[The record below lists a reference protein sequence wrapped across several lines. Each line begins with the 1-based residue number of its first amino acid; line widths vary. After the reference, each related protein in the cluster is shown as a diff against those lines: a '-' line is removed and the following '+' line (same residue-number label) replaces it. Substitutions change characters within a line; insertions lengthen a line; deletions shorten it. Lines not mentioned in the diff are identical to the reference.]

1 MTDLEN
7 LKQQLVDAKN
17 DLEKKGYKLGEEG
30 EFMDLVPAMKQYEYA
45 FQDAIENVWPD
56 KAWWQMTNYW
66 DIFQESIMAGKTA
79 DEVIEDIMNHIVVED
94 AVEENLTEENN
105 DEVEINSDIV
115 KMFKGR
121 GE

>member
-94 AVEENLTEENN
+94 TVEENLTEENN

>member
-79 DEVIEDIMNHIVVED
+79 DEVIEDIINHIVVED
-94 AVEENLTEENN
+94 TVEENLTEENN

>member
-7 LKQQLVDAKN
+7 LKQQLVDVKN

-79 DEVIEDIMNHIVVED
+79 DEVIEDIINHIVVED
-94 AVEENLTEENN
+94 TVEENLTEENN